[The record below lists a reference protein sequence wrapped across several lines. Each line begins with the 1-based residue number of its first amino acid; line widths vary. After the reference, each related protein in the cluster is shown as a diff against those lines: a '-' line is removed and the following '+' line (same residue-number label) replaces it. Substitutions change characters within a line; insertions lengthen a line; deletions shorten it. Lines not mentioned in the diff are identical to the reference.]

1 CMKIHGFY
9 KTMDFHTKL
18 QNDLVNAMKAR
29 DDTQKWVVRLL
40 KSAIELAE
48 VSKGKAL
55 TDDEFLGVVQKE
67 IKTRNESL
75 ADAQKA
81 HRQDLVD
88 AALAE
93 IEILKTY
100 LPAQLNPNELLELVR
115 QTIVDVNATSS
126 KDMGAVMKVL
136 LPKLQGMATNS
147 EASRVVKEELSKP

>member
-1 CMKIHGFY
+1 
-9 KTMDFHTKL
+9 MDFHTKL
-18 QNDLVNAMKAR
+18 QNDLVNAMIAR

-40 KSAIELAE
+40 KSTIELAE

-136 LPKLQGMATNS
+136 LPKLQGSATNS
-147 EASRVVKEELSKP
+147 EASRIVKEELSKA

>member
-1 CMKIHGFY
+1 
-9 KTMDFHTKL
+9 MDFHTKL
-18 QNDLVNAMKAR
+18 QNDLVNAMIAR

-40 KSAIELAE
+40 KSTIELAE

-147 EASRVVKEELSKP
+147 EASRVVKEELSKA

>member
-1 CMKIHGFY
+1 MCSS
-9 KTMDFHTKL
+9 
-18 QNDLVNAMKAR
+18 DL
-29 DDTQKWVVRLL
+29 QKWVVRLL
-40 KSAIELAE
+40 KSTIELAE

-115 QTIVDVNATSS
+115 QTIVEVNATSS

-147 EASRVVKEELSKP
+147 EASRVVKEELSKA

>member
-1 CMKIHGFY
+1 
-9 KTMDFHTKL
+9 MDFHTKL
-18 QNDLVNAMKAR
+18 QNDLVNAMIAR

-40 KSAIELAE
+40 KSTIELAE

-115 QTIVDVNATSS
+115 QTIVEVNATSS

-136 LPKLQGMATNS
+136 LPKLQGSATNS
-147 EASRVVKEELSKP
+147 EASRVVKEELSKA

>member
-1 CMKIHGFY
+1 
-9 KTMDFHTKL
+9 MDCHTKL
-18 QNDLVNAMKAR
+18 QNDLVNAMIAR

-40 KSAIELAE
+40 KSTIELAE

-115 QTIVDVNATSS
+115 QTIVEVNATSS

-147 EASRVVKEELSKP
+147 EASRIVKEELSKA

>member
-1 CMKIHGFY
+1 
-9 KTMDFHTKL
+9 MDFHTKL
-18 QNDLVNAMKAR
+18 QNDLVNAMIAR

-40 KSAIELAE
+40 KSTIELAE

-115 QTIVDVNATSS
+115 QTIVEVNATSS

-136 LPKLQGMATNS
+136 LPKLQGSATNS
-147 EASRVVKEELSKP
+147 EASRIVKEELSKA

>member
-1 CMKIHGFY
+1 
-9 KTMDFHTKL
+9 MDFHTKL
-18 QNDLVNAMKAR
+18 QNDLVNAMIAR

-40 KSAIELAE
+40 KSTIELAE

-55 TDDEFLGVVQKE
+55 TEDEFLGVVQKE

-115 QTIVDVNATSS
+115 QTIVEVNATSS

-147 EASRVVKEELSKP
+147 EASRVVKEELSKA

>member
-1 CMKIHGFY
+1 
-9 KTMDFHTKL
+9 MDFHTKL

-40 KSAIELAE
+40 KSTIELAE

-115 QTIVDVNATSS
+115 QTIVEVNATSS

-136 LPKLQGMATNS
+136 LPKLQGSATNS
-147 EASRVVKEELSKP
+147 EASRIVKEELSKA

>member
-1 CMKIHGFY
+1 
-9 KTMDFHTKL
+9 MDFHTKL
-18 QNDLVNAMKAR
+18 QNDLVNAMIAR

-40 KSAIELAE
+40 KSTIELAE
-48 VSKGKAL
+48 VNKGKAL

-115 QTIVDVNATSS
+115 QTIVEVNATSS

-136 LPKLQGMATNS
+136 LPKLQGSATNS
-147 EASRVVKEELSKP
+147 EASRIAKEELSKA

>member
-1 CMKIHGFY
+1 
-9 KTMDFHTKL
+9 MDFHTKL

-40 KSAIELAE
+40 KSTIELAE

-81 HRQDLVD
+81 HRQDLID

-115 QTIVDVNATSS
+115 QTIVEVNATSS

-147 EASRVVKEELSKP
+147 EASRIVKEELSKA

>member
-1 CMKIHGFY
+1 
-9 KTMDFHTKL
+9 MDFHTKL

-40 KSAIELAE
+40 KSTIELAE

-147 EASRVVKEELSKP
+147 EASRVVKEELSKA

>member
-1 CMKIHGFY
+1 
-9 KTMDFHTKL
+9 MDFHIKL

-29 DDTQKWVVRLL
+29 DDTQKWVLRLL
-40 KSAIELAE
+40 KSTIELAE
-48 VSKGKAL
+48 VNKGKAL

-115 QTIVDVNATSS
+115 QTIVEVNATSS

-147 EASRVVKEELSKP
+147 EASRVVKEELSKA

>member
-1 CMKIHGFY
+1 
-9 KTMDFHTKL
+9 MDFHTKL
-18 QNDLVNAMKAR
+18 QNGLVNAMIAR

-40 KSAIELAE
+40 KSTIELAE

-115 QTIVDVNATSS
+115 QTIVEVNATSS

-147 EASRVVKEELSKP
+147 EASRIVKEELSKA

>member
-1 CMKIHGFY
+1 
-9 KTMDFHTKL
+9 MDFHIKL

-40 KSAIELAE
+40 KSTIELAE

-115 QTIVDVNATSS
+115 QTIVEVNATSS

-147 EASRVVKEELSKP
+147 EASRIVKEELSKA

>member
-1 CMKIHGFY
+1 
-9 KTMDFHTKL
+9 MDFHTKL

-40 KSAIELAE
+40 KSTIELAE

-126 KDMGAVMKVL
+126 KDIGAVMKVL

-147 EASRVVKEELSKP
+147 EASRVVKEELSKA

>member
-1 CMKIHGFY
+1 
-9 KTMDFHTKL
+9 MDFHTKL

-40 KSAIELAE
+40 KSTIELAE

-81 HRQDLVD
+81 HRQDLID

-147 EASRVVKEELSKP
+147 EASRVVKEELSKA

>member
-1 CMKIHGFY
+1 
-9 KTMDFHTKL
+9 
-18 QNDLVNAMKAR
+18 
-29 DDTQKWVVRLL
+29 VVRLL
-40 KSAIELAE
+40 KSTIELAE

-147 EASRVVKEELSKP
+147 EASRVVKEELSKA